1 MIADS
6 VIDDSA
12 AALVGR
18 LKAEAR
24 ESKAAREDFFFL
36 PSFLHDNQK
45 AAIWQR
51 ALLRDIFRE
60 GGGVFLCSFLPSMFA
75 YENEIQRQ
83 SEKSQGCRGKG
94 EAWLDVKS
102 VQLLHAALFFFSSV
116 FSHPSLD
123 HLGTE
128 LINTGWLLCLCSVR
142 TVSGSSEHASAASE
156 QAMLTLRW
164 RVMFAV
170 QLVTSLFSD
179 KAATFVNVWL
189 RALVIISMSKSAN
202 TTSSK
207 SKWI

>member
-51 ALLRDIFRE
+51 ALLRDIFR
-60 GGGVFLCSFLPSMFA
+60 GGVFFSVRFFLQCLHMRMRYRDSVRKAKAAGGKEKPDSMLRVCNF
-75 YENEIQRQ
+75 
-83 SEKSQGCRGKG
+83 CM
-94 EAWLDVKS
+94 
-102 VQLLHAALFFFSSV
+102 QLFFFFSSV

-142 TVSGSSEHASAASE
+142 TVSGSSEQASAASE

-170 QLVTSLFSD
+170 QLETSLFSD

-207 SKWI
+207 YKWI